1 LGKGCGPSPCLS
13 PKERF
18 DKLSI
23 NIVYFSNY
31 SGNTKRFVEKIDDG
45 HFNTYRIPIDSGN
58 ECAYPFA
65 PDPYILFVPTYGG
78 GSDRSAIPRQ
88 VRRFLNVPE
97 NRDLL
102 RGVVGFGNTNFGE
115 HFCKAADLISQ
126 KTGVPI
132 IARVEIFGT
141 PDDVTKI
148 QERMRMLY
156 DNE

>member
-1 LGKGCGPSPCLS
+1 
-13 PKERF
+13 
-18 DKLSI
+18 LSI
-23 NIVYFSNY
+23 NVVYFSNY
-31 SGNTKRFVEKIDDG
+31 SGNTKRFVEKIDDRS
-45 HFNTYRIPIDSGN
+45 FNTYRIPIDSGA
-58 ECAYPFA
+58 ECSYPFA

-115 HFCKAADLISQ
+115 HFCKAAELISQ

-132 IARVEIFGT
+132 IAKVEIFGT
-141 PDDVTKI
+141 PDDVTKVK
-148 QERMRMLY
+148 ERMRMLY